1 MTQGIS
7 QHKPARFQRPY
18 SARMKLGKLSACALV
33 CALMLGCGKSMDDL
47 HRYVEDVKARPSTP
61 LPPVPEPKP
70 YEPFAYQGSD
80 RQDPF
85 DSSVISNREKGEQ
98 IVHSEFT
105 PDPDRPPEF
114 LESFP
119 IDTLRMVGTLA
130 QGPVLW
136 ALVRTPD
143 STIQR
148 VQRGNYMGQ
157 NHGKINRISDSGID
171 LTEII
176 EDGFGGWIERKTY
189 VALSDKKS

>member
-7 QHKPARFQRPY
+7 QTKPTPFKRAHV
-18 SARMKLGKLSACALV
+18 ARMGLSRLSVCALA

-70 YEPFAYQGSD
+70 YEPFAYHGSD

-98 IVHSEFT
+98 IVNSEFT

-119 IDTLRMVGTLA
+119 LDSLRMVGTLA

-148 VQRGNYMGQ
+148 VKKGNYMGR
-157 NHGKINRISDSGID
+157 NYGKINRISDSGID
-171 LTEII
+171 LTEIVR
-176 EDGFGGWIERKTY
+176 DDFDQWIERNTY